1 MSAAEEITAL
11 DTALAEDGEDIILR
25 RTVSGV
31 NTDVTCR
38 AFVRGVSAQQLMAG
52 ISQDNSNVIISST
65 EIIDN
70 GWPGTSTLPDSQ
82 DARVP
87 ATTDKLVV
95 AGKSRAIK
103 SAQPIYVAGELVRI
117 NIMVLG

>member
-1 MSAAEEITAL
+1 MTPAEIVASL
-11 DTALAEDGEDIILR
+11 DAALAEDGEDIILR

-38 AFVRGVSAQQLMAG
+38 AFVRAVSAEQLMAG
-52 ISQDNSNVIISST
+52 VSQDNSNVIISPT
-65 EIIDN
+65 EIINN

-87 ATTDKLVV
+87 VTTDKLVI

-103 SAQPIYVAGELVRI
+103 TAQPIYVAGELVRI